1 MSAAPHWNRVS
12 EVQSA
17 ASAAPAPRQAPR
29 QAPQQAPQQAPRPVP
44 RPARRRIHL
53 PAVLGLVAAWLAL
66 MFLAFSV
73 VQTRMTI
80 RSVEAA
86 TAQAQRQIAQLQE
99 QNHALEAMIANA
111 ASVEEVE
118 RWALEHGMQPPVG
131 VAETLEGRPEAV
143 AARTA
148 VTAEAPAP
156 EVTEAAPTIW
166 QALLEKFQN
175 QLNMF
180 AAR

>member
-17 ASAAPAPRQAPR
+17 ASAAPAPR

-86 TAQAQRQIAQLQE
+86 TAQARRQIAQLQE

-111 ASVEEVE
+111 ASVDEVE
-118 RWALEHGMQPPVG
+118 RWALAHGMLPPTG
-131 VAETLEGRPEAV
+131 VAETLEGREEAV
-143 AARTA
+143 AVRTPA
-148 VTAEAPAP
+148 APEAPAP
-156 EVTEAAPTIW
+156 QVTEEAPTLW
-166 QALLEKFQN
+166 QALLERVN
-175 QLNMF
+175 NRLNLF
-180 AAR
+180 AAD